1 MSYGAATRDLTRN
14 IAAAIALAMALYHIY
29 VIIPPMDVISPSL
42 REVFRG
48 PPTDYIF
55 RATHL
60 LFALVLTFL
69 WFRLRSPTDDEL
81 AMLLPEQRAEAE
93 RRHLRASWLDLALV
107 ALSIV
112 AVGYIFVMYDYIIDR
127 IIYVDDMTLMAKVL
141 SVTTILLVLEAT
153 RRVLGPALPI
163 TAILFILYAY
173 FFTRIEPIRFIDQLY
188 MSTEGIFGQPL
199 AVSASYVMI
208 FVLFGAFMERTGTGQ
223 LFMDFAMGITGHTAG
238 GPGKVSV
245 VSSSLFGTISG
256 SAVANVMVDG
266 PISIPLMKR
275 TGFKPHFAAA
285 VEAVASTGG
294 QIMPPIMGAAAFVM
308 AEFQGVSYAQVVIWA
323 TIPAVLYYVACF
335 AAVHFEAKRQGL
347 LGVSRSELPVLR
359 QVLGARGHLFIPVCT
374 ILFVMY
380 SGYSAPLAALTGTL
394 LCFPVAWFGPVVLF
408 VLPVLIVLPLMFAA
422 IPVMIPTIAG
432 VHPLVEA
439 AVLVA
444 LIALWLWVVRNK
456 IILLKI
462 ELRPVIDALIDGA
475 RNTLPVALACACA
488 GVIIGIVILTGLG
501 ITFTQWVIGLSQ
513 STLLLALLLTM
524 AAGIILGM
532 GMPTTPAYI
541 IMVSLL
547 IPALVKLGV
556 VKPAAHMFAFYFAIL
571 SAITPPVALAVY
583 AASGL
588 AKSDIW
594 KTGWAAVKIGAAGF
608 VVPFMF
614 VYEPA
619 LLMIGDWPTIIWRF
633 IVSCIGVGM
642 LAAGLHGYLL
652 APMPAWQRAIAIV
665 AALLLVAPEL
675 TADLIGFAMTGVL
688 VAFQYFTPPAPK
700 LASVGAAGNLPSDA
714 PK

>member
-1 MSYGAATRDLTRN
+1 MNFQTVTHDVTRKL
-14 IAAAIALAMALYHIY
+14 AAAIALAMALYHIY
-29 VIIPPMDVISPSL
+29 IIIPPMDFISPEL

-55 RATHL
+55 RGIHL

-69 WFRLRSPTDDEL
+69 FFRWKSPTDEAL
-81 AMLLPEQRAEAE
+81 AMLTAEGRAAVE
-93 RRHLRASWLDLALV
+93 RSTRNASILDYLLV
-107 ALSIV
+107 AASVVSI
-112 AVGYIFVMYDYIIDR
+112 GYIFVYYDYIINR
-127 IIYVDDMTLMAKVL
+127 IIYVDDMTWTDIIL
-141 SVTTILLVLEAT
+141 SVTSILLVLEGT

-163 TAILFILYAY
+163 TAIAFLAYAY
-173 FFTRIEPIRFIDQLY
+173 FGTSIEPIRLFDQLY
-188 MSTEGIFGQPL
+188 LSTEGIFGQPL

-294 QIMPPIMGAAAFVM
+294 QIMPPVMGAAAFVM
-308 AEFQGVSYAQVVIWA
+308 AEFQGVTYMQVVVWA
-323 TIPAVLYYVACF
+323 AIPAILYYVACF

-347 LGVSRSELPVLR
+347 LGVPRSELPVLGHVMR
-359 QVLGARGHLFIPVCT
+359 ARGHLFIPVSS

-380 SGYSAPLAALTGTL
+380 AGYSAPLAALSGTV

-408 VLPVLIVLPLMFAA
+408 VLPLLLVLPYAVPIPA
-422 IPVMIPTIAG
+422 IIPPIFG
-432 VHPLVEA
+432 LSPLAEA
-439 AVLVA
+439 AVLTA
-444 LIALWLWVVRNK
+444 LIALWLWSVRK
-456 IILLKI
+456 TIILLKI
-462 ELRPVIDALIDGA
+462 EWRPVIDALIDGA
-475 RNTLPVALACACA
+475 RNTLPVALACAAA
-488 GVIIGIVILTGLG
+488 GIIIGIVILTGLG
-501 ITFTQWVIGLSQ
+501 ITFTQWVVGISQ
-513 STLLLALLLTM
+513 ERLLLALILTM
-524 AAGIILGM
+524 VAGIILGM

-547 IPALVKLGV
+547 IPALIKLGV
-556 VKPAAHMFAFYFAIL
+556 IAPAAHMFAFYFAIL

-583 AASGL
+583 AAAGL
-588 AKSDIW
+588 AKSDLW
-594 KTGWAAVKIGAAGF
+594 KTGWAAVKVGVAGF

-619 LLMIGDWPTIIWRF
+619 LLMIGDWPTIVWRF
-633 IVSCIGVGM
+633 IISSIGICI
-642 LAAGLHGYLL
+642 LAGGLHGYLL
-652 APMPAWQRAIAIV
+652 KPMPYWQRGLAIAT
-665 AALLLVAPEL
+665 ALLLVVPTMA
-675 TADLIGFAMTGVL
+675 ADIAGLVL
-688 VAFQYFTPPAPK
+688 VVVLLTVQRLGPDPAKLAPAPR
-700 LASVGAAGNLPSDA
+700 PT
-714 PK
+714 P